1 MRFEWDEQKAEAN
14 LRKHGV
20 TFEEAK
26 TVFYDLAMKLRLDFA
41 YSDGETRYFALGISH
56 GGRLLWVCHCYRGA
70 DVIRL
75 ISARKANKAELK
87 IYQ

>member
-1 MRFEWDEQKAEAN
+1 MRFEWDEQKAKSN

-20 TFEEAK
+20 TFDEAT
-26 TVFYDLAMKLRLDFA
+26 TVFYDFAMKLRLDFA
-41 YSDGETRYFALGISH
+41 HSDDEPRYLALGISYR
-56 GGRLLWVCHCYRGA
+56 GRLLLVSHCYRGA
-70 DVIRL
+70 DVVRL

>member
-1 MRFEWDEQKAEAN
+1 MRFEWDEQKAKSN

-20 TFEEAK
+20 TFDEAA
-26 TVFYDLAMKLRLDFA
+26 TVFYDFAMKLRLDFA
-41 YSDGETRYFALGISH
+41 HSDNESRYLAPGISYR
-56 GGRLLWVCHCYRGA
+56 GRLLLVSHCYRGA
-70 DVIRL
+70 DVVRL

>member
-1 MRFEWDEQKAEAN
+1 MRFEWDVQKAKSN

-20 TFEEAK
+20 TFDEAA
-26 TVFYDLAMKLRLDFA
+26 TVFYDYAMKLRLDLA
-41 YSDGETRYFALGISH
+41 HSDDEPRYLALGISDH
-56 GGRLLWVCHCYRGA
+56 NRLLLVSHCYRGS
-70 DVIRL
+70 DVVRL

>member
-1 MRFEWDEQKAEAN
+1 MRFEWDEQKAKSN

-20 TFEEAK
+20 TFDEAR
-26 TVFYDLAMKLRLDFA
+26 TVFDDLATKLHLDFGH
-41 YSDGETRYFALGISH
+41 SENEPRYLALGISYR
-56 GGRLLWVCHCYRGA
+56 GRLLLVSHCYRGA
-70 DVIRL
+70 DVVRL